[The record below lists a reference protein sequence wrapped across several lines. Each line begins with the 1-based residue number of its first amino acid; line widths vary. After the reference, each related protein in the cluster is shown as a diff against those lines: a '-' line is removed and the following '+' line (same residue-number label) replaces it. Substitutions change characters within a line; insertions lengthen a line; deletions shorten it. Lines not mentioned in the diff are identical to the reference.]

1 MSEFPG
7 HQLTS
12 VQASATLHKPAIA
25 AYNPCLMPLLH
36 IEPLPRRATKP
47 EILDFLDR
55 LGGLDR
61 RRVGRIELRGPAAV
75 VEVPDGWEARL
86 LKAID
91 GQMFGDRR
99 VRARISADRTA
110 GHPRSGSAGPED
122 HFGRLLRLLDLESRE
137 EAQRVAEQMRRLSP
151 ADAEKSGNSLI
162 DLVVADEEAGLGGRC
177 IVTLVRR
184 SRTPLPWT
192 RLDVGSP
199 VVLSPHKERAQVSY
213 RGVVCQRNEAAIS
226 AALDGLPDEL
236 GDYDTW
242 RLDAAFDEVATQRQR
257 AALEQA
263 RVLRGDRSAV
273 LRDVLLGVRQPEF
286 GVDPAIGPLDRSLN
300 ESQIEAV
307 QFALSAR
314 DVGLIHG
321 PPGTGKTTTV
331 VEVIR
336 QAVRRGRKVLAC
348 APSNLAVD
356 NVFQKLLAFGERAVR
371 LGHPARVLPEL
382 REHTLDLL
390 VEEHRDVKLA
400 RKLVKQAMS
409 LFREAGK
416 HRRTAP
422 KPGARR
428 QLRDDARSLLADA
441 RKLEQQAAESI
452 LGSAAVICATTTGID
467 SQLLGP
473 RRFDLVVIDEACQS
487 TEPGCWIPLLR
498 GDRLVLAGDHCQ
510 LPPTVVSQEAA
521 AEGFG
526 TSLFER
532 LIALFAGRKDQSPT
546 RKRVGTTAPLACASG
561 FDDGPDIARRLT
573 VQYRMHETIMEF
585 PSHEFYDRQLVAHE
599 SVCEHRLCDLPGV
612 TASRLTEWPVEFI
625 DTAGAGY
632 DEELEPDGE
641 SRLNPQEADLVA
653 RKVRE
658 LLDAGIAA
666 SDIAVISPYGA
677 QVRLL
682 REILDV
688 PGLEIDSVD
697 GFQGREKEAVVI
709 SLVRSNAKG
718 EIGFSNDNR
727 RMNVA
732 MTRARRKLL
741 IIGDSATLGG
751 HAFYSRLLEYCEA
764 IGGYGTVWEM

>member
-1 MSEFPG
+1 M
-7 HQLTS
+7 
-12 VQASATLHKPAIA
+12 
-25 AYNPCLMPLLH
+25 
-36 IEPLPRRATKP
+36 
-47 EILDFLDR
+47 
-55 LGGLDR
+55 
-61 RRVGRIELRGPAAV
+61 
-75 VEVPDGWEARL
+75 
-86 LKAID
+86 
-91 GQMFGDRR
+91 
-99 VRARISADRTA
+99 
-110 GHPRSGSAGPED
+110 
-122 HFGRLLRLLDLESRE
+122 
-137 EAQRVAEQMRRLSP
+137 
-151 ADAEKSGNSLI
+151 
-162 DLVVADEEAGLGGRC
+162 
-177 IVTLVRR
+177 
-184 SRTPLPWT
+184 
-192 RLDVGSP
+192 
-199 VVLSPHKERAQVSY
+199 
-213 RGVVCQRNEAAIS
+213 
-226 AALDGLPDEL
+226 
-236 GDYDTW
+236 
-242 RLDAAFDEVATQRQR
+242 ATQRQR

-263 RVLRGDRSAV
+263 RVLRGDRAAI
-273 LRDVLLGVRQPEF
+273 LRDVLLGQRQPEF
-286 GVDPAIGPLDRSLN
+286 GVDRAVGALDRSLN
-300 ESQIEAV
+300 EVQLDAV

-356 NVFQKLLAFGERAVR
+356 NIFERLLGFGERVVR

-390 VEEHRDVKLA
+390 VERHRDVRLA

-409 LFREAGK
+409 LFREAGRQ
-416 HRRTAP
+416 RRTAP
-422 KPGARR
+422 KPGERK

-441 RKLEQQAAESI
+441 RKMELQAAESI
-452 LGSAAVICATTTGID
+452 LDSAAVICATTTGID

-532 LIALFAGRKDQSPT
+532 LVDHY
-546 RKRVGTTAPLACASG
+546 GTG
-561 FDDGPDIARRLT
+561 IARRLT
-573 VQYRMHETIMEF
+573 VQYRMHQAIMDFSSREL
-585 PSHEFYDRQLVAHE
+585 YDGQLEAHA
-599 SVCEHRLCDLPGV
+599 SVREHRLCDLPGV
-612 TASRLTEWPVEFI
+612 AAAPITEWPLEFI

-641 SRLNPQEADLVA
+641 SRLNRQEAELVA

-658 LLDAGIAA
+658 LLDAGVAA
-666 SDIAVISPYGA
+666 RDIAVISPYGA

-682 REILDV
+682 REQLDV

-709 SLVRSNAKG
+709 SLVRSNPKG
-718 EIGFSNDNR
+718 EIGFLADIR

-741 IIGDSATLGG
+741 MVGDSATLGG
-751 HAFYSRLLEYCEA
+751 HPFYTRLLEYCEGLGA
-764 IGGYGTVWEM
+764 YRTVWEEE

>member
-1 MSEFPG
+1 LP
-7 HQLTS
+7 S
-12 VQASATLHKPAIA
+12 VT
-25 AYNPCLMPLLH
+25 YNPGSMPILQ

-55 LGGLDR
+55 VGGLDR
-61 RRVGRIELRGPAAV
+61 RRVGRIELRGAAAII
-75 VEVPDGWEARL
+75 EVPDGWEARL
-86 LKAID
+86 LKALD
-91 GQMFGDRR
+91 GQTFGDRR
-99 VRARISADRTA
+99 VRARVTA
-110 GHPRSGSAGPED
+110 EHAAAGPED

-137 EAQRVAEQMRRLSP
+137 EAQRAAQQMRRLAP
-151 ADAEKSGNSLI
+151 AEAEKTGNCLI
-162 DLVVADEEAGLGGRC
+162 DLVVADENAGLGGRY
-177 IVTLVRR
+177 IVQLIRR
-184 SRTPLPWT
+184 SRSPLPWT

-199 VVLSPHKERAQVSY
+199 VVLSPHKERVQLSY
-213 RGVVCQRNEAAIS
+213 RGVVCQRGDTTIS
-226 AALDGLPDEL
+226 VALDGLPDEL
-236 GDYDTW
+236 GDHDLW

-263 RVLRGDRSAV
+263 RVLRGDRSAI
-273 LRDVLLGVRQPEF
+273 LRDVLVGVRQPEF
-286 GVDPAIGPLDRSLN
+286 GVDPAIGALDRSLN

-336 QAVRRGRKVLAC
+336 QAIRRGRKVLAC

-356 NVFQKLLAFGERAVR
+356 NVFQKLLEFRERAIR

-400 RKLVKQAMS
+400 RKLVKQALS

-416 HRRTAP
+416 QRRAAP
-422 KPGARR
+422 KPGERR

-441 RKLEQQAAESI
+441 RKMEQQAAESI
-452 LGSAAVICATTTGID
+452 LNSAAVICATTTGID

-473 RRFDLVVIDEACQS
+473 RRVDLVVIDEACQS
-487 TEPGCWIPLLR
+487 TEPSCWIPLLR

-521 AEGFG
+521 AAGFG

-532 LIALFAGRKDQSPT
+532 LINHY
-546 RKRVGTTAPLACASG
+546 
-561 FDDGPDIARRLT
+561 GPDIARRLT
-573 VQYRMHETIMEF
+573 VQYRMNQSIMEF
-585 PSHEFYDRQLVAHE
+585 ASRELYDGQLEAHA
-599 SVCEHRLCDLPGV
+599 SVRNHRLCDLPDV
-612 TASRLTEWPVEFI
+612 VPSRLTEWPVEFV
-625 DTAGAGY
+625 DTAGASY

-641 SRLNPQEADLVA
+641 SRLNRQEAELVA

-666 SDIAVISPYGA
+666 GDIAVISPYGA

-682 REILDV
+682 RETLNV

-718 EIGFSNDNR
+718 EIGFLGDIR

-741 IIGDSATLGG
+741 ILGDSATLGG
-751 HAFYSRLLEYCEA
+751 HPFYSRLLQYCET
-764 IGGYGTVWEM
+764 IGGYGTVWEL

>member
-1 MSEFPG
+1 
-7 HQLTS
+7 
-12 VQASATLHKPAIA
+12 
-25 AYNPCLMPLLH
+25 
-36 IEPLPRRATKP
+36 
-47 EILDFLDR
+47 
-55 LGGLDR
+55 
-61 RRVGRIELRGPAAV
+61 
-75 VEVPDGWEARL
+75 
-86 LKAID
+86 
-91 GQMFGDRR
+91 
-99 VRARISADRTA
+99 
-110 GHPRSGSAGPED
+110 
-122 HFGRLLRLLDLESRE
+122 LDLESRE
-137 EAQRVAEQMRRLSP
+137 EAQRAAQQMRRLSP
-151 ADAEKSGNSLI
+151 AEAEKTGNSLI
-162 DLVVADEEAGLGGRC
+162 DLVVADENAGLGGRYL
-177 IVTLVRR
+177 VDLVRR
-184 SRTPLPWT
+184 SRAPLPWT
-192 RLDVGSP
+192 RLEVGSP
-199 VVLSPHKERAQVSY
+199 VVLSPYKDRAEVSY
-213 RGVVCQRNEAAIS
+213 RGVVCQRSENAVS
-226 AALDGLPDEL
+226 VALDGLPDEL
-236 GDYDTW
+236 GDYDAW

-263 RVLRGDRSAV
+263 RVLRGDRSAI
-273 LRDVLLGVRQPEF
+273 LRDVLIGERQPEF
-286 GVDPAIGPLDRSLN
+286 GVDPAVSPLDRSLN
-300 ESQIEAV
+300 ESQVDAV
-307 QFALSAR
+307 HFALSAR

-336 QAVRRGRKVLAC
+336 QAIRRGKKVLAC
-348 APSNLAVD
+348 APSNMAVD
-356 NVFQKLLAFGERAVR
+356 NVFQKLLEFGERAIR

-416 HRRTAP
+416 YRRAAP
-422 KPGARR
+422 KPGERK

-441 RKLEQQAAESI
+441 RKMEQQAVESI
-452 LGSAAVICATTTGID
+452 LDSAAAICATTTGID
-467 SQLLGP
+467 SQLVGP
-473 RRFDLVVIDEACQS
+473 RQFDLVVIDEACQS

-532 LIALFAGRKDQSPT
+532 LINQY
-546 RKRVGTTAPLACASG
+546 
-561 FDDGPDIARRLT
+561 GPDIARRLT
-573 VQYRMHETIMEF
+573 VQYRMNQAIMEF
-585 PSHEFYDRQLVAHE
+585 TSRELYDGQLVAHE
-599 SVCEHRLCDLPGV
+599 SVREHRLCDLPDV
-612 TASRLTEWPVEFI
+612 AVSRLTEWPVEII

-641 SRLNPQEADLVA
+641 SRLNRQEAEVVA
-653 RKVRE
+653 RKVQE
-658 LLDAGIAA
+658 LLDAPIAA
-666 SDIAVISPYGA
+666 RDIAVITPYGA

-682 REILDV
+682 REMLGV

-709 SLVRSNAKG
+709 SLVRSNTKG
-718 EIGFSNDNR
+718 EIGFLGDIR

-741 IIGDSATLGG
+741 MIGDSATLGG
-751 HAFYSRLLEYCEA
+751 HPFYSRLLEYCEA

>member
-1 MSEFPG
+1 
-7 HQLTS
+7 
-12 VQASATLHKPAIA
+12 
-25 AYNPCLMPLLH
+25 MPLLH

-55 LGGLDR
+55 VGGLDR

-75 VEVPDGWEARL
+75 IEVPDGWEARL
-86 LKAID
+86 LKALD

-99 VRARISADRTA
+99 VRARIASDRAA

-137 EAQRVAEQMRRLSP
+137 EAQRVAQQMRRLSP
-151 ADAEKSGNSLI
+151 ADAEKTGNSLI

-177 IVTLVRR
+177 IVTLGRR

-213 RGVVCQRNEAAIS
+213 RGVVCQRNEAAVS

-236 GDYDTW
+236 GEYDIW

-286 GVDPAIGPLDRSLN
+286 GVDPAVGPLDRSLN

-409 LFREAGK
+409 LFREASK
-416 HRRTAP
+416 QRRTGGIKGTVPISAKHP
-422 KPGARR
+422 PGRSGKWGLSPLSPR

-441 RKLEQQAAESI
+441 RKMEQQAAESI

-521 AEGFG
+521 AEGFR

-532 LIALFAGRKDQSPT
+532 LIGLY
-546 RKRVGTTAPLACASG
+546 
-561 FDDGPDIARRLT
+561 GPDIARRLT
-573 VQYRMHETIMEF
+573 VQYRMHQSIMEF
-585 PSHEFYDRQLVAHE
+585 SSREFYDGQLEAHE
-599 SVCEHRLCDLPGV
+599 SVREHRLYDLPGV
-612 TASRLTEWPVEFI
+612 RRVEGDSPIFAANRSNDAAAESPAKIGTVPVRLTEWPVEFI

-632 DEELEPDGE
+632 DDELEPDGE

-666 SDIAVISPYGA
+666 GDIAVISPYGA

-682 REILDV
+682 RELLGV

-718 EIGFSNDNR
+718 EIGFLNDIR

-764 IGGYGTVWEM
+764 KRGYGTVWEM

>member
-1 MSEFPG
+1 
-7 HQLTS
+7 
-12 VQASATLHKPAIA
+12 
-25 AYNPCLMPLLH
+25 MPLLH
-36 IEPLPRRATKP
+36 VEPLPHRATKA
-47 EILDFLDR
+47 EVLDFLDR
-55 LGGLDR
+55 AGGLDR
-61 RRVGRIELRGPAAV
+61 RRVGRIELRGSAAV
-75 VEVPDGWEARL
+75 IEVPEGWEARL
-86 LKAID
+86 LKSLD
-91 GQMFGDRR
+91 GQVFGDRR
-99 VRARISADRTA
+99 VRARIAADPA
-110 GHPRSGSAGPED
+110 GATGPED

-137 EAQRVAEQMRRLSP
+137 EARRAAEQLRRLSP
-151 ADAEKSGNSLI
+151 SDAEKTGSSLI
-162 DLVVADEEAGLGGRC
+162 DLAVADENAGLGGRY
-177 IVTLVRR
+177 IVQLVRQS
-184 SRTPLPWT
+184 SRHAPSAVRPDLPWT

-199 VVLSPHKERAQVSY
+199 VMLSPFVGWTSGSVKSSRDGPGCPSHRRSELSY
-213 RGVVCQRNEAAIS
+213 RGVVCQRSETAIS
-226 AALDGLPDEL
+226 VALDGLPDEL
-236 GDYDTW
+236 GDYDSW

-263 RVLRGDRSAV
+263 RMLRGDRGAV
-273 LRDVLLGVRQPEF
+273 LRDVLVAARRPEF
-286 GVDPAIGPLDRSLN
+286 GVDPAVAALDRSLN

-356 NVFQKLLAFGERAVR
+356 NVLQKLLQFNERAVR
-371 LGHPARVLPEL
+371 VGHPARVLPEL

-390 VEEHRDVKLA
+390 VEEHPDVKLA
-400 RKLVKQAMS
+400 RKLVKQAMA

-416 HRRTAP
+416 QRRAAP
-422 KPGARR
+422 KPGERR

-441 RKLEQQAAESI
+441 RKMEQQAVESI
-452 LGSAAVICATTTGID
+452 LASAAVVCATTTGID

-510 LPPTVVSQEAA
+510 LPPTVISQEAA

-532 LIALFAGRKDQSPT
+532 LIDQY
-546 RKRVGTTAPLACASG
+546 
-561 FDDGPDIARRLT
+561 GPDIARRLT
-573 VQYRMHETIMEF
+573 VQYRMNQSIMEF
-585 PSHEFYDRQLVAHE
+585 SSRELYDGQLQAHE
-599 SVCEHRLCDLPGV
+599 TVREHRLCDLPGV
-612 TASRLTEWPVEFI
+612 AASPLTERPVELI
-625 DTAGAGY
+625 DTAGANY
-632 DEELEPDGE
+632 DEGLERDGE
-641 SRLNPQEADLVA
+641 SRMNRQEAELVA
-653 RKVRE
+653 GKVRA
-658 LLDAGIAA
+658 LLAAGVAA

-682 REILDV
+682 RETLAV
-688 PGLEIDSVD
+688 PSLEIDSVD
-697 GFQGREKEAVVI
+697 GFQGREKEAVMI

-718 EIGFSNDNR
+718 EIGFLADIR

-751 HAFYSRLLEYCEA
+751 HPFYSRLIEYCEA
-764 IGGYGTVWEM
+764 IGVYGTVWEM